1 MLLRL
6 LTRYSRPYR
15 GALGVVALLQLASV
29 VATLYLPSVHG
40 DIIDRGVATGDASY
54 VLRHGG
60 LMLGIAALQVAAA
73 NSEVM
78 REEEIAKKNAELR
91 EASLYQDPLWGR
103 FQARGWLE
111 KDGEKFVIRWAR
123 DVPTDKGRTLTFV
136 TDTPVFFVGA
146 GKKDAKPTA
155 GYEVAV
161 LELTLDKT
169 GKGTGRMA
177 AAARVKPG
185 GETGVRID
193 VYADALVTLT
203 ATARAR

>member
-1 MLLRL
+1 MTVFTSTISAAVLALVL
-6 LTRYSRPYR
+6 AAPQAGPEAFDLVGKVVGKGGNAAT
-15 GALGVVALLQLASV
+15 GAITVPMVIQ
-29 VATLYLPSVHG
+29 
-40 DIIDRGVATGDASY
+40 IDRYTPEHERTKMTDGLKY
-54 VLRHGG
+54 GG
-60 LMLGIAALQVAAA
+60 YPGFL
-73 NSEVM
+73 N
-78 REEEIAKKNAELR
+78 KLR
-91 EASLYQDPLWGR
+91 EAPAAGSLEVAGD
-103 FQARGWLE
+103 
-111 KDGEKFVIRWAR
+111 KFVIRWAR
-123 DVPTDKGRTLTFV
+123 DVATDKGRTLTFV
-136 TDTPVFFVGA
+136 TETPVFFVGA

>member
-73 NSEVM
+73 IASVYVGARVAIAFGRDLRAGVFHHVGLLSAREVGKIGAPSLITRTTNDVSQIQTLVLM
-78 REEEIAKKNAELR
+78 SVTMFLQAPIMCFGGIAMALR
-91 EASLYQDPLWGR
+91 E
-103 FQARGWLE
+103 
-111 KDGEKFVIRWAR
+111 
-123 DVPTDKGRTLTFV
+123 
-136 TDTPVFFVGA
+136 
-146 GKKDAKPTA
+146 DAQ
-155 GYEVAV
+155 
-161 LELTLDKT
+161 
-169 GKGTGRMA
+169 
-177 AAARVKPG
+177 
-185 GETGVRID
+185 
-193 VYADALVTLT
+193 
-203 ATARAR
+203 